1 LPCSTGGT
9 AAQSVCSSPSAFGT
23 QTIAIV
29 DAYNDPTVESDLA
42 VYDAQYGLP
51 ACTTANGCFTLVNE
65 HGGSNLPSTDSGWA
79 VEISLDVQIAH
90 AICQTCK
97 ILLVEAKSAS
107 LRDLGQAEDTAAQL
121 GATEISNSW
130 GALDSSSLSTGAYDS
145 YFNHS
150 SIAVLAASGDFAGGW
165 AFFPA
170 TSQYAL
176 AVGGTSLYLN
186 SNNTY
191 NYETA
196 WVGGASGCASQE
208 PANPWQTTMKN
219 WLQTGCGAHHATV
232 DVAAD
237 ADPYTGAA
245 IYDSTPINGSAGWWR
260 VGGTSLSS
268 PLIAGVIALAGGTAS
283 YANAQQVPYIK
294 FNSKNSHNV
303 TTGSNGYCGLM
314 CTAGTGYN
322 GPTGLGSPNGTGG
335 F

>member
-1 LPCSTGGT
+1 
-9 AAQSVCSSPSAFGT
+9 
-23 QTIAIV
+23 
-29 DAYNDPTVESDLA
+29 
-42 VYDAQYGLP
+42 
-51 ACTTANGCFTLVNE
+51 
-65 HGGSNLPSTDSGWA
+65 
-79 VEISLDVQIAH
+79 
-90 AICQTCK
+90 
-97 ILLVEAKSAS
+97 
-107 LRDLGQAEDTAAQL
+107 
-121 GATEISNSW
+121 
-130 GALDSSSLSTGAYDS
+130 
-145 YFNHS
+145 
-150 SIAVLAASGDFAGGW
+150 
-165 AFFPA
+165 
-170 TSQYAL
+170 
-176 AVGGTSLYLN
+176 
-186 SNNTY
+186 
-191 NYETA
+191 
-196 WVGGASGCASQE
+196 
-208 PANPWQTTMKN
+208 MKN